1 MQYTWVRGVRVQGNV
16 LFWQNIFSLFW
27 QNMFCSVLTEHFFQN
42 LRNVGTFWNV
52 PRNILKIIDKAKIA
66 MLCSDWAEIPKIKRV
81 FRLKIYRDE
90 PNYEPWKFRKFRVQK
105 LHGHGVSV
113 YFLLF
118 ENVPR
123 NKIGTF

>member
-1 MQYTWVRGVRVQGNV
+1 MIKQKLQCYVVTGQKFQKLRG
-16 LFWQNIFSLFW
+16 LL
-27 QNMFCSVLTEHFFQN
+27 
-42 LRNVGTFWNV
+42 
-52 PRNILKIIDKAKIA
+52 D
-66 MLCSDWAEIPKIKRV
+66 
-81 FRLKIYRDE
+81 
-90 PNYEPWKFRKFRVQK
+90 WKFVGMNLIMNLENLGKFRVQQ